1 MGWVCDPGASIS
13 LLHSPI
19 PTTGSGWVSN
29 PVNRTQG
36 DFHWDFTFIMN
47 PHFGR
52 MVGLALLPTTWYH
65 VKLQTKTN
73 IGRQSGEMERN
84 QAMTEC

>member
-1 MGWVCDPGASIS
+1 
-13 LLHSPI
+13 
-19 PTTGSGWVSN
+19 
-29 PVNRTQG
+29 
-36 DFHWDFTFIMN
+36 MN